1 MYINKTSY
9 IYNTAIVNSSMEQEQ
24 ASEMPRAAGAGGR
37 EEVKV
42 PKVSSA
48 KYRAFVDRL
57 KERVNQALRDDA
69 NIPTADPKK
78 STAPEVIIVEGW
90 LQEKIGVKEQ
100 TIQNKDI
107 SSQQSTITDHII
119 RLAKRSNNP
128 K

>member
-24 ASEMPRAAGAGGR
+24 ASEMPRAAAAGGR

-48 KYRAFVDRL
+48 KFRAFVDRL
-57 KERVNQALRDDA
+57 TERVNQALGDDA

-100 TIQNKDI
+100 KIQNKDI
-107 SSQQSTITDHII
+107 LSQ
-119 RLAKRSNNP
+119 
-128 K
+128 

>member
-9 IYNTAIVNSSMEQEQ
+9 IYNTAIVNSNMEQEQ
-24 ASEMPRAAGAGGR
+24 ASEMPRAAAGGR

-57 KERVNQALRDDA
+57 TERVNQALRDDA
-69 NIPTADPKK
+69 NIATADPQK

-107 SSQQSTITDHII
+107 LSQ
-119 RLAKRSNNP
+119 
-128 K
+128 

>member
-9 IYNTAIVNSSMEQEQ
+9 IYNTAIVNSNMEQEQ
-24 ASEMPRAAGAGGR
+24 ASEMPRAAAGGR

-48 KYRAFVDRL
+48 KYRAFVDRIT
-57 KERVNQALRDDA
+57 ERVSLFLGDDA

-107 SSQQSTITDHII
+107 LSQ
-119 RLAKRSNNP
+119 
-128 K
+128 

>member
-1 MYINKTSY
+1 
-9 IYNTAIVNSSMEQEQ
+9 MEQEQ
-24 ASEMPRAAGAGGR
+24 ASEMPRGAGGR
-37 EEVKV
+37 EKVKV
-42 PKVSSA
+42 HKVSSA
-48 KYRAFVDRL
+48 KFRIFVDRL
-57 KERVNQALRDDA
+57 TERVNQALGDDA

-78 STAPEVIIVEGW
+78 STAQEVIIVEGW